1 MQNTNRKVLDTITSR
16 TKIYLVLIFILLIV
30 ICWQAPSMTI
40 YAVIGYLLL
49 LAYTYYTDQKRKS
62 ELSETL
68 QDLTLTVD
76 TAAKTSLINSP
87 FPLIIMENDGNVIWK
102 SSKFTTEF
110 ANIDINTYID
120 DISLDIKD
128 AIKKDNEKDSKK
140 EIVKQVR
147 IGEKDYKVIAK
158 YVKYNKNKNKEKKS
172 KKEYMIILYFID
184 DSENMKLQKEYK
196 DSKSCIAI
204 IMIDNYEE
212 TMQRLESEEKPQ
224 ATAEIDKCIYEWAN
238 ETNGVLLKI
247 EKDRYVYFFEQRY
260 LEKVKEDKFSVL
272 DKIKEININDKTQ
285 FTLSIAVSN
294 EGSTDKEKYKSAQTA
309 MDIVLGRGGDQA
321 VIRENEIYKFFGGRA
336 QEVEKRTKVKAR
348 VVAHALENLIQNS
361 QKVMIMGHT
370 NPDMDAIGSCMGIYR
385 LAKSLGKD
393 AYIIYDKNV
402 TQIESFLKSIEKDSE
417 YEDIMINKEVAIENI
432 NEETLLVIVDTNKIN
447 YVEAPELLD
456 KTEKIV
462 VIDHHRRSTDYI
474 EKATLI
480 FQEVYASSTAELVTE
495 LLQYVDV
502 KVDLREREAESLYA
516 GIMMDTKNF
525 TFKTGVR
532 TFEAAAYLRRCGVD
546 IIRVKKWFQSDLKSF
561 NKIADVVKKAQ
572 IVNDT
577 IAISIYD
584 KKAKDVSLI
593 CAKAADEL
601 LTISDITA
609 SFVIGNLGDRVCISG
624 RSIGDINVQIILEK
638 LGGGGHIT
646 LAGAQVEGMTIE
658 ETKQELINRINEYF
672 SERD

>member
-1 MQNTNRKVLDTITSR
+1 MQKTNRKVLDTIASR
-16 TKIYLVLIFILLIV
+16 TKIYLALIFILLIV
-30 ICWQAPSMTI
+30 ICWQNPKITI
-40 YAVIGYLLL
+40 YAIIAYLLL
-49 LAYTYYTDQKRKS
+49 LVYTYYTNQKRKS
-62 ELSETL
+62 EISETL

-87 FPLIIMENDGNVIWK
+87 FPLIIIENDGNTIWK

-120 DISLDIKD
+120 DICLDIKD
-128 AIKKDNEKDSKK
+128 AIEKNKENDSKH
-140 EIVKQVR
+140 EIIKQVK
-147 IGEKDYKVIAK
+147 IEDKDYKIIAR
-158 YVKYNKNKNKEKKS
+158 YIKYNKNKNKEKKS
-172 KKEYMIILYFID
+172 KKEYMIMLYFID
-184 DSENMKLQKEYK
+184 DTENIKLQKEYK

-224 ATAEIDKCIYEWAN
+224 ATAEIDKCIYEWTN

-247 EKDRYVYFFEQRY
+247 EKDRYIYFFEQRY
-260 LEKVKEDKFSVL
+260 LEKIKKDKFSIL

-294 EGSTDKEKYKSAQTA
+294 EGLTDKEKYKSAQNA

-348 VVAHALENLIQNS
+348 VVAHALENLIIHS

-385 LAKSLGKD
+385 LAKSLEKD

-402 TQIESFLKSIEKDSE
+402 NQIENFLKSIEKDSE
-417 YEDIMINKEVAIENI
+417 YEDIMINKEVALENI
-432 NEETLLVIVDTNKIN
+432 NEDTLLVIVDTNKMN
-447 YVEAPELLD
+447 YVESPELLD

-495 LLQYVDV
+495 LLQYADV

-532 TFEAAAYLRRCGVD
+532 TFEAAAYLRKCGVD

-561 NKIADVVKKAQ
+561 N
-572 IVNDT
+572 
-577 IAISIYD
+577 
-584 KKAKDVSLI
+584 
-593 CAKAADEL
+593 
-601 LTISDITA
+601 
-609 SFVIGNLGDRVCISG
+609 
-624 RSIGDINVQIILEK
+624 
-638 LGGGGHIT
+638 
-646 LAGAQVEGMTIE
+646 
-658 ETKQELINRINEYF
+658 
-672 SERD
+672 

>member
-30 ICWQAPSMTI
+30 ICWQTPEMTI
-40 YAVIGYLLL
+40 YAIIGYLLL
-49 LAYTYYTDQKRKS
+49 LVYTYYTNQKRKS
-62 ELSETL
+62 EISETL

-120 DISLDIKD
+120 DISVDIKD
-128 AIKKDNEKDSKK
+128 AIQKDTEKNNKKD
-140 EIVKQVR
+140 IIKQIK
-147 IGEKDYKVIAK
+147 IGEKDYKIIAR
-158 YVKYNKNKNKEKKS
+158 YVKYNKNRNKEKKS

-184 DSENMKLQKEYK
+184 DTENVRLQNEYK

-212 TMQRLESEEKPQ
+212 AIQRLESEEKPQ

-294 EGSTDKEKYKSAQTA
+294 EGATDKEKYKSAQTA

-348 VVAHALENLIQNS
+348 VVAH
-361 QKVMIMGHT
+361 
-370 NPDMDAIGSCMGIYR
+370 D
-385 LAKSLGKD
+385 
-393 AYIIYDKNV
+393 
-402 TQIESFLKSIEKDSE
+402 
-417 YEDIMINKEVAIENI
+417 
-432 NEETLLVIVDTNKIN
+432 
-447 YVEAPELLD
+447 
-456 KTEKIV
+456 
-462 VIDHHRRSTDYI
+462 
-474 EKATLI
+474 
-480 FQEVYASSTAELVTE
+480 
-495 LLQYVDV
+495 
-502 KVDLREREAESLYA
+502 
-516 GIMMDTKNF
+516 
-525 TFKTGVR
+525 
-532 TFEAAAYLRRCGVD
+532 
-546 IIRVKKWFQSDLKSF
+546 
-561 NKIADVVKKAQ
+561 
-572 IVNDT
+572 
-577 IAISIYD
+577 
-584 KKAKDVSLI
+584 
-593 CAKAADEL
+593 
-601 LTISDITA
+601 
-609 SFVIGNLGDRVCISG
+609 
-624 RSIGDINVQIILEK
+624 
-638 LGGGGHIT
+638 
-646 LAGAQVEGMTIE
+646 
-658 ETKQELINRINEYF
+658 
-672 SERD
+672 